1 MSASAITAA
10 PPPPR
15 LCTSTHKGSTSLT
28 SVSTITAAPPPCLCT
43 SVPHPPSHELAAM
56 RRATYP
62 YVRQDRDASAPY
74 SQAPFMPQDCEPI
87 HSPSLR
93 PDTLYG
99 EPLPLMDNSPQ
110 LISFGPDN
118 HSFHHGHYDM
128 SVSSSPASSYIEFD
142 NLEHNVKLEESAP
155 VIVPSQTCLYR
166 PPSSGAMHAPHV
178 LSSSCRS
185 PRSAH

>member
-1 MSASAITAA
+1 
-10 PPPPR
+10 
-15 LCTSTHKGSTSLT
+15 
-28 SVSTITAAPPPCLCT
+28 
-43 SVPHPPSHELAAM
+43 M
-56 RRATYP
+56 RRAAYP
-62 YVRQDRDASAPY
+62 YVRQDRDASALY

-87 HSPSLR
+87 HSPFPR

-128 SVSSSPASSYIEFD
+128 SVSSSPASSYIEFY
-142 NLEHNVKLEESAP
+142 NLEHNVKLEGSAP